1 MTKSLIMY
9 FSLSGATKTAAETI
23 RKYTHSDIIR
33 LEPKTPYP
41 TGYSQYSK
49 VGMQQ
54 MQDKANVAIKTKIP
68 DLHQY
73 DYIFVG
79 YPTWDGQVP
88 RIINTMFA
96 ENDFSGSRVVPF
108 STSVSTSFKDTLG
121 SLKAAVG
128 DGVSIVG
135 GFRYSGEGQARDYLN
150 TYNLTD

>member
-1 MTKSLIMY
+1 MTKSLIIY
-9 FSLSGATKTAAETI
+9 FSLSGTTKTAAETI
-23 RKYTHSDIIR
+23 QKYTHSDIIR

-41 TGYSQYSK
+41 AGCDKYSK

-54 MQDKANVAIKTKIP
+54 MRDKADVAIKTEIP

-88 RIINTMFA
+88 RIFNTLFK
-96 ENDFSGSRVVPF
+96 ENDFSDNRVVPF
-108 STSVSTSFKDTLG
+108 STSVSTPFEDTLG

-128 DGVSIVG
+128 DGVAIVG
-135 GFRYSGEGQARDYLN
+135 GFRYSGETQVRDYLN
-150 TYNLTD
+150 ANHLTD